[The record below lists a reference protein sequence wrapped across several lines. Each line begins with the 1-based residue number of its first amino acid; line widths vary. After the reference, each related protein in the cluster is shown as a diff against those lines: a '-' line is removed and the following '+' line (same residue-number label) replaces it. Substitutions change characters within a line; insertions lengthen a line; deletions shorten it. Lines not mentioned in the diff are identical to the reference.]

1 MAPEGVKPRISEF
14 FPELLRSWREV
25 TRKYPNSRHD
35 WTAALSFIFPFGR
48 SIKKLS
54 IRIPFASDS
63 SWWPATARQLTQ
75 SLESSSLVA
84 SISDFLCR
92 SSPRSSGRHAY
103 LHCTYFLNVEN
114 VAGVVGKANNRVTVT
129 TCLLTR
135 DKWQKQEKKKK
146 KEKRE
151 KRKKKKREREKVQE
165 DAQEASKGGW
175 GIVRREKNERG
186 RREHGRG
193 IMVVERKRKN
203 AWEKQRFKAQHGL
216 SGRTILI
223 GADVN

>member
-135 DKWQKQEKKKK
+135 DKWQKQEKK
-146 KEKRE
+146 
-151 KRKKKKREREKVQE
+151 RKKKKERKERRRRRRERGKKYRRMHRKR
-165 DAQEASKGGW
+165 AKGGGGSW
-175 GIVRREKNERG
+175 EGKSTKGEDENTEEGSWWWKERG
-186 RREHGRG
+186 RTRERSKDSKRSTAFR
-193 IMVVERKRKN
+193 VEP
-203 AWEKQRFKAQHGL
+203 F
-216 SGRTILI
+216 
-223 GADVN
+223 